1 MAIRDINMLP
11 LDVLEKSMQYRL
23 FKFWAQWL
31 VLVLVIVL
39 ACCAGSY
46 RWIQLQKK
54 ALPLPLD
61 TRQAVSQELDKINDF
76 HSRIAALQEKH
87 QTLARI
93 VKKQV
98 FYDTIAVFA
107 GCLNHET
114 WIDQL
119 SIKRDDDESDQFL
132 LTCNGFSLNHNT
144 LGLFLDRIA
153 KVPRIKEVEL
163 NKSGTGS
170 QDTGLQPDYPQAV
183 RFSISCV
190 MTRMP
195 LK

>member
-11 LDVLEKSMQYRL
+11 LDVLEKSIQYRL

-31 VLVLVIVL
+31 GLVFFIVL
-39 ACCAGSY
+39 ACCIASY
-46 RWIQLQKK
+46 HWTELQKK
-54 ALPLPLD
+54 DRPFPLD
-61 TRQAVSQELDKINDF
+61 TQTISRELDKINDF
-76 HSRIAALQEKH
+76 RNRITALQEKH
-87 QTLARI
+87 KTLARI

-114 WIDQL
+114 WIDRF
-119 SIKRDDDESDQFL
+119 SIQRDDEESDQFL

-153 KVPRIKEVEL
+153 KVPRIKQVEL
-163 NKSGTGS
+163 NESGSGS
-170 QDTGLQPDYPQAV
+170 QDTGPQPDFPQAV
-183 RFSISCV
+183 RFSISCI

>member
-1 MAIRDINMLP
+1 M
-11 LDVLEKSMQYRL
+11 
-23 FKFWAQWL
+23 FWKNQCNTGCSNSGPNGWCWYL
-31 VLVLVIVL
+31 SLSWPVVPVVI
-39 ACCAGSY
+39 AGFSY
-46 RWIQLQKK
+46 KK
-54 ALPLPLD
+54 KNLPLPLD

-163 NKSGTGS
+163 NKSGTES
-170 QDTGLQPDYPQAV
+170 QDTGLQPDFPQAV